1 VTRKAYG
8 PKVDI
13 WSLGIMAIEMLDGE
27 PPYLNEKPIRALYLI
42 ATNGKP
48 EIENRDR
55 LSPEFQSFLDACLEM
70 DVEKRP
76 SARELLGH
84 KFLKKAQPLSSLTAL
99 IVAAKDAINSQN

>member
-1 VTRKAYG
+1 MKRFIFHRMYFRSCRYHFWYDFEWWK
-8 PKVDI
+8 
-13 WSLGIMAIEMLDGE
+13 
-27 PPYLNEKPIRALYLI
+27 
-42 ATNGKP
+42 
-48 EIENRDR
+48 
-55 LSPEFQSFLDACLEM
+55 DACLEM

>member
-1 VTRKAYG
+1 
-8 PKVDI
+8 
-13 WSLGIMAIEMLDGE
+13 
-27 PPYLNEKPIRALYLI
+27 
-42 ATNGKP
+42 
-48 EIENRDR
+48 
-55 LSPEFQSFLDACLEM
+55 M

>member
-1 VTRKAYG
+1 MFKDKWHG
-8 PKVDI
+8 
-13 WSLGIMAIEMLDGE
+13 
-27 PPYLNEKPIRALYLI
+27 LI
-42 ATNGKP
+42 FTGSTSGHHFWYVFEWWK
-48 EIENRDR
+48 
-55 LSPEFQSFLDACLEM
+55 DACLEM

>member
-1 VTRKAYG
+1 MPRQLGRNTSF
-8 PKVDI
+8 DI
-13 WSLGIMAIEMLDGE
+13 LE
-27 PPYLNEKPIRALYLI
+27 
-42 ATNGKP
+42 
-48 EIENRDR
+48 
-55 LSPEFQSFLDACLEM
+55 LSFYNFEWLQDACLEM